1 MLAYMYNCMRYILEI
16 FLQTILKMG
25 YTVTQAKR
33 MKKSTPNSFI
43 VDNLDSML
51 IC

>member
-1 MLAYMYNCMRYILEI
+1 M
-16 FLQTILKMG
+16 FVQTILKMW
-25 YTVTQAKR
+25 YTMTEAKR
-33 MKKSTPNSFI
+33 MKKSTPNSFT